1 MASLIDKVQTLIS
14 ANLHAMV
21 DKALESNSV
30 AVMDEYIRQADD
42 NLEKLEDTVVTVGG
56 TVKTLKRK
64 WEQHQAEAEKIDRS
78 IDTLLLRIDTLLLQ
92 GKKELAAAA
101 QSRLNSSQRIA
112 ADYQGQWAEQQKQYE
127 QLLSARRKLEAKL
140 TMIRQEREHL
150 QALLELAKSKEVA
163 IKAIK
168 SLDDLAG
175 VGDADI
181 ARIGES
187 IRARLDRASAQSEM
201 YAGRLEAQMDEVL
214 EKSEIDIQL
223 AERMRRLGLQD
234 EAAG

>member
-30 AVMDEYIRQADD
+30 AVMDEYIRQAED

-78 IDTLLLRIDTLLLQ
+78 IDTLLLQ
-92 GKKELAAAA
+92 GKKALAAAA

-112 ADYQGQWAEQQKQYE
+112 SDYQGQWAEQQKQYE
-127 QLLSARRKLEAKL
+127 QLLGARRKLEAKL
-140 TMIRQEREHL
+140 TTIRQEREHL

-201 YAGRLEAQMDEVL
+201 YAGRLEAQMDKVL

-223 AERMRRLGLQD
+223 AERMRRLGLQE

>member
-78 IDTLLLRIDTLLLQ
+78 IDTLLLQ

-140 TMIRQEREHL
+140 TTIRQEREHL

>member
-30 AVMDEYIRQADD
+30 AVMDEYIRQAED

-78 IDTLLLRIDTLLLQ
+78 IDTLLLQ

-127 QLLSARRKLEAKL
+127 QLRSNQRKLETKL
-140 TMIRQEREHL
+140 TTIRQEREHL
-150 QALLELAKSKEVA
+150 QALLELAKSKEVSV
-163 IKAIK
+163 KAIK
-168 SLDDLAG
+168 SLDDLVG

>member
-1 MASLIDKVQTLIS
+1 MASLIEKVQTLIS

-21 DKALESNSV
+21 DRALEANSV
-30 AVMDEYIRQADD
+30 AVMDEYIRQAED

-56 TVKTLKRK
+56 TVKTLRRK
-64 WEQHQAEAEKIDRS
+64 WEQYQAEAEKLDRS
-78 IDTLLLRIDTLLLQ
+78 IDTLLLQ

-101 QSRLNSSQRIA
+101 QTRLNSTRRIA
-112 ADYQGQWAEQQKQYE
+112 ADYEGQWQDQQKQYE

-140 TMIRQEREHL
+140 TQIRQEREHL
-150 QALLELAKSKEVA
+150 QALLELAKAKEVA
-163 IKAIK
+163 AKSIR

-187 IRARLDRASAQSEM
+187 IRARLDRADAQAEM
-201 YAGRLEAQMDEVL
+201 YAGRLDAQMDEVL

-223 AERMRRLGLQD
+223 AERMRRLGIED

>member
-1 MASLIDKVQTLIS
+1 MATLIDKVQTLIS

-21 DKALESNSV
+21 DRALEANSV
-30 AVMDEYIRQADD
+30 AVMDEYIRQAED
-42 NLEKLEDTVVTVGG
+42 NLEKLEDAVVTVGG

-64 WEQHQAEAEKIDRS
+64 AEQHEAEAEKLDQS
-78 IDTLLLRIDTLLLQ
+78 IDTLLLQ

-101 QSRLNSSQRIA
+101 QSRLNSTRRIA
-112 ADYQGQWAEQQKQYE
+112 SDYSEQWQEQQKQYE
-127 QLLSARRKLEAKL
+127 HLLGSRRKLEAKL
-140 TMIRQEREHL
+140 TTIRQEREHL
-150 QALLELAKSKEVA
+150 QALMELAKSKEVA
-163 IKAIK
+163 VKAIK

-187 IRARLDRASAQSEM
+187 IRARLDRAAARGEM
-201 YAGRLEAQMDEVL
+201 YAGRLEAEMDEVL
-214 EKSEIDIQL
+214 EKGEIDIQL
-223 AERMRRLGLQD
+223 EERMRRLGLRD

>member
-1 MASLIDKVQTLIS
+1 MASLIEKVQTLIS

-30 AVMDEYIRQADD
+30 AVMDEYIRQAED

-64 WEQHQAEAEKIDRS
+64 WEQYQAEAEKLDRS
-78 IDTLLLRIDTLLLQ
+78 IDTLLLQ

-101 QSRLNSSQRIA
+101 QSRLNSTRRIA
-112 ADYQGQWAEQQKQYE
+112 TDYEGQWQEQQEQYE
-127 QLLSARRKLEAKL
+127 QLLSARRKLETKL
-140 TMIRQEREHL
+140 TTIRQEREHL

-163 IKAIK
+163 IQAIK
-168 SLDDLAG
+168 SLDDLTG

-187 IRARLDRASAQSEM
+187 IRARLDRATAKSEM
-201 YAGRLEAQMDEVL
+201 YAGRLEAEMDEVL
-214 EKSEIDIQL
+214 EKGDIDIQL
-223 AERMRRLGLQD
+223 AERMRRLGIQD
-234 EAAG
+234 EAGS

>member
-1 MASLIDKVQTLIS
+1 MTSLIDKVQTLIS

-64 WEQHQAEAEKIDRS
+64 WEQYEAEAAKQDS
-78 IDTLLLRIDTLLLQ
+78 SIDTLLLQ
-92 GKKELAAAA
+92 GKKDLAAAA
-101 QSRLNSSQRIA
+101 QSKLNSTRRMA
-112 ADYQGQWAEQQKQYE
+112 TDYQAQWQEQQKQYE
-127 QLLSARRKLEAKL
+127 QLLAARRKLEAKL
-140 TMIRQEREHL
+140 TTIRQEREHL

-163 IKAIK
+163 VQAIK

-187 IRARLDRASAQSEM
+187 IRARLDRATAQSEM

-214 EKSEIDIQL
+214 EQGEIDIQL
-223 AERMRRLGLQD
+223 AERMRRLGIQD
-234 EAAG
+234 EAAGG

>member
-1 MASLIDKVQTLIS
+1 MASLINKVQTLIS

-30 AVMDEYIRQADD
+30 AVMDEYIRQAED
-42 NLEKLEDTVVTVGG
+42 NLEKLEDAVVTVGG

-64 WEQHQAEAEKIDRS
+64 WEQHEAEAEKMDS
-78 IDTLLLRIDTLLLQ
+78 SIDTLLLQ

-101 QSRLNSSQRIA
+101 QTRLNSSRRIA
-112 ADYQGQWAEQQKQYE
+112 ADYQEQWQEQQTQHK

-140 TMIRQEREHL
+140 TTIRQEREHL

-181 ARIGES
+181 ARVSES
-187 IRARLDRASAQSEM
+187 IRARLDRASAQGEM
-201 YAGRLEAQMDEVL
+201 YADRLDTQMDEVL

-223 AERMRRLGLQD
+223 AERMRRLGIQD
-234 EAAG
+234 EASA

>member
-1 MASLIDKVQTLIS
+1 LWFVVFT
-14 ANLHAMV
+14 LHAMV

-30 AVMDEYIRQADD
+30 AVMDEYIRQAED
-42 NLEKLEDTVVTVGG
+42 NLEKLEDAVVTVGG

-64 WEQHQAEAEKIDRS
+64 WEQHEAEAEKMDRS
-78 IDTLLLRIDTLLLQ
+78 IDTLLLQ

-101 QSRLNSSQRIA
+101 QTRLNSSRRIA
-112 ADYQGQWAEQQKQYE
+112 ADYQEQWQEQQTQYKL
-127 QLLSARRKLEAKL
+127 LLSARRKLEAKL
-140 TMIRQEREHL
+140 TTIRQEREHL

-163 IKAIK
+163 TKAIK

-181 ARIGES
+181 ARISES

-201 YAGRLEAQMDEVL
+201 YADRLDTQMDEVL

-223 AERMRRLGLQD
+223 AERMRRLGIQD
-234 EAAG
+234 EASA

>member
-30 AVMDEYIRQADD
+30 AVMDEYIRQAED

-78 IDTLLLRIDTLLLQ
+78 IDTLLLQ

>member
-1 MASLIDKVQTLIS
+1 MASLINKVQTLIS

-30 AVMDEYIRQADD
+30 AVMDEYIRQAED
-42 NLEKLEDTVVTVGG
+42 NLEKLEDAVVTVGG

-64 WEQHQAEAEKIDRS
+64 WEQHEADAEKMDRS
-78 IDTLLLRIDTLLLQ
+78 IDTLLLQ

-101 QSRLNSSQRIA
+101 QTRLNSSRRIA
-112 ADYQGQWAEQQKQYE
+112 ADYQEQWQEQQTQYK

-140 TMIRQEREHL
+140 TTIRQEREHL

-163 IKAIK
+163 TSTIK

-181 ARIGES
+181 ARISES
-187 IRARLDRASAQSEM
+187 IRARLDRATAQSEM
-201 YAGRLEAQMDEVL
+201 YADRLDAQMDEVL

-223 AERMRRLGLQD
+223 AERMRRLGIQD
-234 EAAG
+234 EASA

>member
-30 AVMDEYIRQADD
+30 AVMDEYIRQAED

-64 WEQHQAEAEKIDRS
+64 WEQHQAEAEKIDKS
-78 IDTLLLRIDTLLLQ
+78 IDTLLLQ

-112 ADYQGQWAEQQKQYE
+112 SDYQGQWAEQQKQYE
-127 QLLSARRKLEAKL
+127 QLLGARRKLEAKL
-140 TMIRQEREHL
+140 TTIRQEREHL

-223 AERMRRLGLQD
+223 AERMRRLGLQE

>member
-64 WEQHQAEAEKIDRS
+64 WEQHQTEAEKIDRS
-78 IDTLLLRIDTLLLQ
+78 IDTLLLQ

-140 TMIRQEREHL
+140 TTIRQEREHL

>member
-1 MASLIDKVQTLIS
+1 MASLIEKVQTLIS

-30 AVMDEYIRQADD
+30 AVMDEYIRQAED
-42 NLEKLEDTVVTVGG
+42 NLDKLEDTVVTVGG

-64 WEQHQAEAEKIDRS
+64 WEQYEAEAQKLDQS
-78 IDTLLLRIDTLLLQ
+78 IDTLLLQ
-92 GKKELAAAA
+92 GKKDLAAAA
-101 QSRLNSSQRIA
+101 QTRLNSSRRIA
-112 ADYQGQWAEQQKQYE
+112 ADYEGQWQEQQKQYE

-140 TMIRQEREHL
+140 TTIRQEREHM

-163 IKAIK
+163 IQAIK

-175 VGDADI
+175 TGDADI

-187 IRARLDRASAQSEM
+187 IRARLDRATAQSEM

-223 AERMRRLGLQD
+223 AERMRKLGIED
-234 EAAG
+234 EAGSS

>member
-1 MASLIDKVQTLIS
+1 MTSLIDKVQTLIS

-21 DKALESNSV
+21 DRALEANSV
-30 AVMDEYIRQADD
+30 AVMDEYIRQAED

-56 TVKTLKRK
+56 TVKTLRRK
-64 WEQHQAEAEKIDRS
+64 SEQYQAEAEKLDKS
-78 IDTLLLRIDTLLLQ
+78 IDTLLLQ

-101 QSRLNSSQRIA
+101 QSRLNSTRRIA
-112 ADYQGQWAEQQKQYE
+112 ADYEGQWQEQQKQYE

-140 TMIRQEREHL
+140 TTIRQEREHL

-187 IRARLDRASAQSEM
+187 IRARLDRATAQSEM
-201 YAGRLEAQMDEVL
+201 YAGRLDAQMDDVL
-214 EKSEIDIQL
+214 EKGEIDIQL
-223 AERMRRLGLQD
+223 AERMRRLGIEG

>member
-1 MASLIDKVQTLIS
+1 MASLISKVQTLIS

-30 AVMDEYIRQADD
+30 AVMDEYIRQAED
-42 NLEKLEDTVVTVGG
+42 NLEKLEDAVVTVGG

-64 WEQHQAEAEKIDRS
+64 WEQHEAEAEKMDRS
-78 IDTLLLRIDTLLLQ
+78 IDTLLLQ

-101 QSRLNSSQRIA
+101 QTRLNSSRRIA
-112 ADYQGQWAEQQKQYE
+112 ADYQEQWQEQQVQFK

-140 TMIRQEREHL
+140 TTIRQEREHL

-163 IKAIK
+163 TKAIK

-181 ARIGES
+181 ARISES

-201 YAGRLEAQMDEVL
+201 YADRLDTQMDEML

-223 AERMRRLGLQD
+223 AERMRRLGIQD
-234 EAAG
+234 EASA

>member
-1 MASLIDKVQTLIS
+1 
-14 ANLHAMV
+14 V

-30 AVMDEYIRQADD
+30 AVMDEYIRQAED

-78 IDTLLLRIDTLLLQ
+78 IDTLLLQ
-92 GKKELAAAA
+92 GKKALAAAA

-112 ADYQGQWAEQQKQYE
+112 SDYQGQWAEQQKQYE
-127 QLLSARRKLEAKL
+127 QLLGARRKLEAKL
-140 TMIRQEREHL
+140 TTIRQEREHL

-201 YAGRLEAQMDEVL
+201 YAGRLEAQMDKVL

-223 AERMRRLGLQD
+223 AERMRRLGLQE

>member
-21 DKALESNSV
+21 DKALEANSV
-30 AVMDEYIRQADD
+30 AVMDEYIRQAED

-56 TVKTLKRK
+56 NVKTLKRK
-64 WEQHQAEAEKIDRS
+64 WQHYQSEAEKLDQS
-78 IDTLLLRIDTLLLQ
+78 IDTLLLQ
-92 GKKELAAAA
+92 QKKDLASAA
-101 QSRLNSSQRIA
+101 QARLNSTRRIA
-112 ADYQGQWAEQQKQYE
+112 DDYEAQYQDQQKQYE
-127 QLLSARRKLEAKL
+127 QLLAARRKLEAKL
-140 TMIRQEREHL
+140 TTIRQEREHL

-163 IKAIK
+163 VQTIK

-187 IRARLDRASAQSEM
+187 IRARLDRATAQGEM
-201 YAGRLEAQMDEVL
+201 YAGRLDTQMDEVL
-214 EKSEIDIQL
+214 EQSEIDIQL
-223 AERMRRLGLQD
+223 EERMRRLGI
-234 EAAG
+234 EAG

>member
-21 DKALESNSV
+21 DKALQSNSV
-30 AVMDEYIRQADD
+30 AVMDEYIRQAAD

-56 TVKTLKRK
+56 NVKTLKRK
-64 WEQHQAEAEKIDRS
+64 TDQYRAEAEKLDQS
-78 IDTLLLRIDTLLLQ
+78 IDTLLLQ
-92 GKKELAAAA
+92 GKKDLAGAA
-101 QSRLNSSQRIA
+101 QARLNSTQRMA
-112 ADYQGQWAEQQKQYE
+112 DDYQAQWQEQQKQYE

-140 TMIRQEREHL
+140 TTIRQEREHL

-163 IKAIK
+163 VQAIK

-187 IRARLDRASAQSEM
+187 IRARLDRAAAQGEM

-214 EKSEIDIQL
+214 EKSEIDVQL
-223 AERMRRLGLQD
+223 AERMRRLGM
-234 EAAG
+234 EAAN

>member
-1 MASLIDKVQTLIS
+1 MASLIEKVQTLIS

-30 AVMDEYIRQADD
+30 AVMDEYIRQAED

-64 WEQHQAEAEKIDRS
+64 WEQYDAEATKIDS
-78 IDTLLLRIDTLLLQ
+78 SIDTLLLQ

-101 QSRLNSSQRIA
+101 QTRLNSTRRIA
-112 ADYQGQWAEQQKQYE
+112 EDYQQQWQEQQKQYE
-127 QLLSARRKLEAKL
+127 QLLGARRKLEAKL
-140 TMIRQEREHL
+140 TTIRQEREHL

-163 IKAIK
+163 VKAIR

-187 IRARLDRASAQSEM
+187 IRARLDRATAQSEM
-201 YAGRLEAQMDEVL
+201 YAGRLDTQMDEVL
-214 EKSEIDIQL
+214 EKGEIDIQL
-223 AERMRRLGLQD
+223 AERMRRLGLED
-234 EAAG
+234 SAG

>member
-30 AVMDEYIRQADD
+30 AVMDEYIRQAED

-78 IDTLLLRIDTLLLQ
+78 IDTLLLQ

-140 TMIRQEREHL
+140 TTIRQEREHL

>member
-1 MASLIDKVQTLIS
+1 MASLFEKVQTLIS

-30 AVMDEYIRQADD
+30 AVMDEYIRQAED

-64 WEQHQAEAEKIDRS
+64 AEHHQAEAEKLDKS
-78 IDTLLLRIDTLLLQ
+78 IDTLLLQ

-101 QSRLNSSQRIA
+101 QSRLNTSRRIA
-112 ADYQGQWAEQQKQYE
+112 GDYEAQWQEQQKQYE
-127 QLLSARRKLEAKL
+127 QLLNARRKLEAKL
-140 TMIRQEREHL
+140 TTIRQEREHL

-187 IRARLDRASAQSEM
+187 IRARLDRATAQSDM

-214 EKSEIDIQL
+214 EKGEIDVQL
-223 AERMRRLGLQD
+223 AERMRRLGIEDQ
-234 EAAG
+234 AAG

>member
-64 WEQHQAEAEKIDRS
+64 YEQHQAEAEKIDRS
-78 IDTLLLRIDTLLLQ
+78 IDTLLLQ

-140 TMIRQEREHL
+140 TTIRQEREHL